1 MLFFFYANMTL
12 IARRMDVIICH
23 DSWFVSRGTDSE
35 NFPNFVSLVCFSVM
49 KRNESERSWQVI
61 QNGIKNIFC

>member
-35 NFPNFVSLVCFSVM
+35 NFPNFVSLVLF
-49 KRNESERSWQVI
+49 
-61 QNGIKNIFC
+61 FCHET